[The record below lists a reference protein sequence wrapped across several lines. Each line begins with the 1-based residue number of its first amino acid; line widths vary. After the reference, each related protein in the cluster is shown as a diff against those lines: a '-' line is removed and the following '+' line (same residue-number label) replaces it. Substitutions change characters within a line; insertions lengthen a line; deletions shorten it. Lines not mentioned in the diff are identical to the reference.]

1 MAGYKLVWV
10 TDRLAVGQAPMS
22 FDDIEIIRSAG
33 IDAIVNL
40 CAEYC
45 DLVDIERQSGF
56 EVFYLPI
63 EDDGAPELD
72 EMEKALDWLDE
83 AVYLGKKVL
92 VHCRLG
98 IGRTGTFVTSYLL
111 RRGFGLKLAKK
122 ALHRVR
128 STPSSFYQW
137 RLLRR
142 YDKKT
147 RKLTIREP
155 SLEANNLVDL
165 EPYFSEYHHL
175 AQEIEEAFACVAMHF
190 RRMPRCGDTTDACC
204 FDPFSLHLIEAAY
217 LSYNL
222 NKRLNRDER
231 AAAISRGHSVPEGS
245 PLSPVRESEPSGPY
259 VCPLSV
265 DGKCIAYAYRP
276 IRCRIYGV
284 FEMSD
289 ETPRFDAREG
299 EYIRAAFEKIEPEHI
314 RKALH
319 EASRRLFFA
328 LNSTFLEDEDL
339 LFPIAHVVSGKF
351 VQDYFSFLMKKP
363 G

>member
-1 MAGYKLVWV
+1 MAGYTLVWV

-22 FDDIEIIRSAG
+22 FDDIESIRTAG
-33 IDAIVNL
+33 IDGIVNL

-45 DLVDIERQSGF
+45 DLADIERQSGF

-63 EDDGAPELD
+63 EDDGAPNLE

-137 RLLRR
+137 RLLRS
-142 YDKKT
+142 YDKKSK
-147 RKLTIREP
+147 KLTIREP
-155 SLEANNLVDL
+155 SLEAKNLVDL
-165 EPYFSEYHHL
+165 EPYFSEYQHL
-175 AQEIEEAFACVAMHF
+175 VKEITEAFETVAMRF
-190 RRMPRCGDTTDACC
+190 KKIPQCGDATDVCC
-204 FDPFSLHLIEAAY
+204 FESFSLQFIEAAH
-217 LSYNL
+217 LSYHL
-222 NKRLNRDER
+222 NRRLNRDER
-231 AAAISRGHSVPEGS
+231 TAAIARALSLPEGS
-245 PLSPVRESEPSGPY
+245 ALSAVRESERSGPY

-265 DGKCIAYAYRP
+265 DAKCIAFTYRP
-276 IRCRIYGV
+276 VRCRVYGS
-284 FEMSD
+284 FEIGD
-289 ETPRFDAREG
+289 EPPLLDGLAG
-299 EYIRAAFEKIEPEHI
+299 EYVRAALKKLEPEDV

-328 LNSTFLEDEDL
+328 LNSSFLEDRDL
-339 LFPIAHVVSGKF
+339 LFPITHVVSGKF
-351 VQDYFSFLMKKP
+351 VQDYFSFLMKKR
-363 G
+363 